1 MPISE
6 VLRNIDDRIAETPKI
21 RKQVIKK
28 IGNKMKNAAGAPL
41 EYFKP
46 DESGCLSKDALA
58 AGFKAMKVILGESLM
73 QNL

>member
-1 MPISE
+1 MQN
-6 VLRNIDDRIAETPKI
+6 VKDRIELSTPI

-28 IGNKMKNAAGAPL
+28 IGNKMKNAASAPL

-58 AGFKAMKVILGESLM
+58 AGLKAMKVVLGELLM